1 MQYAKLLQNGQL
13 HRQTHTHTPTQSES
27 EKPLNVVIKNS
38 TMPSSQGKFNQMA
51 NYMIMNF

>member
-13 HRQTHTHTPTQSES
+13 HRQTHTPTQSES
-27 EKPLNVVIKNS
+27 EKSLNVVIKNS
-38 TMPSSQGKFNQMA
+38 TMPSSRGKFNQMA